1 MTGSHCA
8 LVRNAVCGSDCTLD
22 IWGRLR
28 SGHGSSAPWLA
39 EAAVASLHHFSA
51 RGFCSHSLR
60 IEIHRECSYYLVA
73 EC

>member
-1 MTGSHCA
+1 MADYYCL

-22 IWGRLR
+22 IWGRLQ
-28 SGHGSSAPWLA
+28 SGHGSFAPWLE

-60 IEIHRECSYYLVA
+60 IEIHHGYNCYLSMEC
-73 EC
+73 